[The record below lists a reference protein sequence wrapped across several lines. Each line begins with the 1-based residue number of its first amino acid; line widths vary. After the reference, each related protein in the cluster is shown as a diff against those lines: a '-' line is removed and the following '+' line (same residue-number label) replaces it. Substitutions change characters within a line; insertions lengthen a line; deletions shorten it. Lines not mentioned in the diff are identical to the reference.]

1 MSKKPSDSIVYW
13 IRSDLRLSDNIAL
26 WEAAKSNKDLIVIY
40 IKNFNK
46 SFSKPGLAAESWI
59 NKSLQELSSRYK
71 KLFNLNLQV
80 YDGDYNSIF
89 KSLAIFSAVLKS
101 MFPFSF
107 PFIFCFKRLKLKNR
121 LFCFEVVAILTIDQ
135 CFNKKS

>member
-1 MSKKPSDSIVYW
+1 MSKKPTDSIVYW

-80 YDGDYNSIF
+80 YDGDYNL
-89 KSLAIFSAVLKS
+89 SLIH
-101 MFPFSF
+101 
-107 PFIFCFKRLKLKNR
+107 I
-121 LFCFEVVAILTIDQ
+121 
-135 CFNKKS
+135 